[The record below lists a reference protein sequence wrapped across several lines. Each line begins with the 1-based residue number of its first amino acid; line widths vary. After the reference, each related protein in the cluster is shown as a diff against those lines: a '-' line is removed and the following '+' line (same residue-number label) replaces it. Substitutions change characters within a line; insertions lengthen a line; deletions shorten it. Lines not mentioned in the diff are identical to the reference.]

1 MSHQGKESG
10 QSIVIIAFAIMMLLA
25 LVAIV
30 VDVGNAYAHRR
41 IVQNAVDAAA
51 LAGARKLADRM
62 VATNP
67 DSVKHIHVSYQI
79 RRYAAEN
86 GLPVSEPGVLQA
98 WFIDKSGNRIEQV
111 RPSPDF
117 INPQARGVEVIGKLP
132 FTTYFA
138 HLLGFST
145 MEAATSARAWVLR
158 GPCNGDNLF
167 PVAIA
172 QSVFGDGGVP
182 QPGTTYTMWDKTKE
196 APGQF
201 GWLYWVDGNG
211 VVRGTEPPRQN
222 SNTVNLA
229 ANILDASRSGAWR
242 VNDWVCGSSGVSF
255 QPVLNELGQRMGS
268 SYTVIVPIYD
278 QVTGT
283 GNNTVYRIVGF
294 GAFQMTCAYSS
305 KNQYVE
311 DPSGSC
317 APCREQDQP
326 CIRGKFVRMIEPS
339 GDDGCLDTGV
349 VIPSF
354 RMPK

>member
-1 MSHQGKESG
+1 MSYKEKERG

-41 IVQNAVDAAA
+41 MVQNAVDAAA

-62 VATNP
+62 VASNP
-67 DSVKHIHVSYQI
+67 DSVKHMHVSYQI
-79 RRYAAEN
+79 KRYAEEN
-86 GLPVSEPGVLQA
+86 GLPVDEPGVVQA
-98 WFIDKSGNRIEQV
+98 WFIDTRGNRLEQV

-145 MEAATSARAWVLR
+145 MEASTSAQAWVLK

-167 PVAIA
+167 PVGVA
-172 QSVFGDGGVP
+172 QSVFGAGGVP
-182 QPGTTYTMWDKTKE
+182 QPGTVYTMWDKTKE

-201 GWLYWVDGNG
+201 GWLYWVDGDEE
-211 VVRGTEPPRQN
+211 VRGTEPPRQN
-222 SNTVNLA
+222 SNTTNLA
-229 ANILDASRSGAWR
+229 ANILDTSRSGAWR
-242 VNDWVCGSSGVSF
+242 VGDWVHGSSGVSF
-255 QPVLNELGQRMGS
+255 QPVLDELEQRLS
-268 SYTVIVPIYD
+268 PDIAVVPIYD
-278 QVTGT
+278 QVTGA
-283 GNNTVYRIVGF
+283 GNNAVYHIVGF
-294 GAFQMTCAYSS
+294 GAFQMTCAFSS
-305 KNQYVE
+305 KNHYVE
-311 DPSGSC
+311 SVGGAC
-317 APCREQDQP
+317 APCKDSGNK
-326 CIRGKFVRMIEPS
+326 CIRGEFVRMIEPS
-339 GDDGCLDTGV
+339 GDDGCLDTGI